1 MFDLDK
7 FRQTTFKP
15 RETRLSL
22 AALDD
27 AGLGGE
33 IVVRGLTAHEL
44 AQADEASAK
53 GKLLSDLVEKL
64 ADASG
69 KQKAAALLE
78 GVGISGD
85 VPQML
90 AKRYEHVV
98 RGVVSP
104 KFDLSDVV
112 KLGDVF
118 PVEFT
123 QIANKIIELTG
134 QGKQAEVKP
143 VPSGN

>member
-7 FRQTTFKP
+7 FRQTTFKA
-15 RETRLSL
+15 REARLSL
-22 AALDD
+22 AALSE
-27 AGLGGE
+27 AGLGGDV
-33 IVVRGLTAHEL
+33 VVRGLTAHEL
-44 AQADEASAK
+44 AQSDEASAK
-53 GKLLSDLVEKL
+53 GKLLSDLVERL

-104 KFDLSDVV
+104 KFDLSDAV
-112 KLGDVF
+112 KLGEVF
-118 PVEFT
+118 PVEFS

-134 QGKQAEVKP
+134 LGKQAEVKP
-143 VPSGN
+143 APSGS